1 MRCEPGGNPEAKRR
15 DSRGRV
21 NYKHNEGLNMQD
33 CEEAIGLGNLE
44 VVDDLEKVVSAGRV

>member
-1 MRCEPGGNPEAKRR
+1 MSLEEIQRLREETVKG
-15 DSRGRV
+15 GRV
-21 NYKHNEGLNMQD
+21 NHKHNEGLNMQD